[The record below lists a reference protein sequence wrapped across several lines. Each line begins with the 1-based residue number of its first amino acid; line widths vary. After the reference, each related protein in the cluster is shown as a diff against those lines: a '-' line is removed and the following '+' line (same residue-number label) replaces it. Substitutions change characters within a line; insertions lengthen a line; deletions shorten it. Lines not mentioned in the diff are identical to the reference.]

1 MAKSNVELVIRARNE
16 ASQALRTISDAIKD
30 VIGDQRELADQAGS
44 TESRLSELGR
54 ELGELN
60 TNFKQLR
67 NAGQLANDLSRAE
80 QALRKQTDTTMA
92 AQREVN
98 ELAYAYERTEN
109 PTKRMTNQLAAADRR
124 LTRARDKTE
133 ELRNRVATLAQ
144 EYDASRAAAGAFGA
158 DQAELATLTQ
168 RAAAEFTELQTRL
181 RETRNLSKGAL
192 SETLGEVD
200 AGNLGAVSAALTQ
213 VEQRMTELGE
223 ASDLTGVDLKQVA
236 AEIDQLE
243 AAATDLGDLRQLAE
257 TFGVMRRESRELLR
271 AFNESQQRTEQLA
284 REFKNAAAPSRELG
298 EALGRSRAETSRLAN
313 DYQVASTNV
322 RTLGTALREAG
333 VDTGSL
339 GNAQANLDARMEEV
353 AQTVAQSRVELD
365 RLGDAQKVQARE
377 AVESARLRAEAEET
391 ARKAAAEAAAFE
403 EERQQRL
410 DANRRAEYQK
420 WWQAELQKRDEAAE
434 TAQRE
439 IALAE
444 KTAAEREQ
452 AAEEAY
458 QAYLQAEERKR
469 QQAEETARQEAKF
482 AAERQA
488 NLRRVQE
495 GEYGQWWEGAL
506 QEREAQRANAQQ
518 VAESSRV
525 YQQAGAAV
533 EEASTAYRNAAAQVE
548 RAGDAHQQ
556 ASARVARLR
565 DEQAQVAARVEESSA
580 AYADARQRLAGFAQQ
595 LEKTNAPSAQLV
607 EQFEEAQSEV
617 KRLGNELKASEREL
631 KTYEQSIR
639 SAEGAL
645 SGIADEQQRARERA
659 SALEASFGEVRAAY
673 EALGTT
679 LRDNGNDTDAVA
691 AAQQRLMAALDGSA
705 NALTKNGSSAERA
718 ERRITEL
725 ATKSER
731 AESSLRQLSTAA
743 SDTDRGMDR
752 MAASVQRAEAN
763 LADFRDQGRTT
774 LSLMQ
779 RIRGQVLALTSAY
792 VGLYGVGSGIRGIID
807 ANLGLEAAQSRLR
820 VAVGDSNQAVGE
832 ELEYVKSVAE
842 ELKLEFRP
850 LTEAYSR
857 YAVAA
862 RTAGAT
868 GNETRAVFLGLAKA
882 ARVNK
887 LSGDQLTRAFRAV
900 EQIFSQGKVQAEELR
915 EQLADAGLAGV
926 MNILADS
933 LGVTGE
939 ELDKMLEQGQVGSKA
954 LIPLAAELEKVYGPG
969 LSAAVETTSAS
980 IADLRNQVYE
990 IQLLIGQ
997 SGFLESFAEALER
1010 VADELRRPEIRQG
1023 LQELGAALG
1032 DMMVTMVSW
1041 LDHLDEILLG
1051 LKLLATAFAT
1061 QVLINFIAS
1070 LGRGQQMLSK
1080 FITFVT
1086 GATGAMRLF
1095 IVALGVIGALLAA
1108 WSIAEWAAKEFPA
1121 FGRHWYRFRE
1131 MLEMG
1136 IQDIRYMFQRMGVYI
1151 SGIWDN
1157 TLASLGAALREWIS
1171 KDLALLAK
1179 VFDGVEWLAG
1189 GEGIHFG
1196 DAIREA
1202 QQDFVNAGQD
1212 ALSEEQK
1219 AALAALEKQHAETA
1233 EKIAE
1238 RWAQVRREMMGVDPN
1253 LTPDNQEG
1261 QALGGLRIE
1270 DLIDDPYGTDWR
1282 LGGDGGAGSGSSAAQ
1297 QLADEMERELDRVQQ
1312 RLAEL
1317 SADTLEER
1325 LALIRAEFEELVAYL
1340 VASGN
1345 QAGLNTVNELVGLL
1359 EAQERAN
1366 FLREQAREAEEEINA
1381 ALQYRRDLME
1391 MIEFYRNDGDVEA
1404 EERLRAKLNEVN
1416 AELRELIANEIE
1428 RLRVAGGP
1436 GAEAAILALERQRV
1450 GLIDLQ
1456 QEFISAEQINQ
1467 RFASGATDAFL
1478 QVGTELG
1485 KVIDGTQ
1492 SWSDAFRNAGDAF
1505 RQFASDFLRQIAQMI
1520 LQAAILQAITG
1531 SPTGGGGGI
1540 GGAIAGLFHSGG
1552 IVGTSQGGP
1561 SRTVSPLWFQN
1572 AVRYHEG
1579 GIAGLKPGEVPS
1591 ILQRGEEVLTRDDP
1605 RHAMNGGAGSQPS
1618 VRIINTFDAGE
1629 MVSEGLSTPAG
1640 ERVIMNFLSR
1650 NRQKV
1655 KSTLG

>member
-109 PTKRMTNQLAAADRR
+109 PTKRMTNQIAAADRR

-168 RAAAEFTELQTRL
+168 RAAAEFAELQTRL

-200 AGNLGAVSAALTQ
+200 AGNLGAVSTALTQ

-243 AAATDLGDLRQLAE
+243 AAAKDLGDLRQLAE

-271 AFNESQQRTEQLA
+271 AFNDSQQRTEQLA

-322 RTLGTALREAG
+322 RTLGNALREAG
-333 VDTGSL
+333 VDTGRL

-377 AVESARLRAEAEET
+377 AAESARLRAEAEET
-391 ARKAAAEAAAFE
+391 ARRAAAEAAAFE
-403 EERQQRL
+403 KERQDRL

-458 QAYLQAEERKR
+458 QAYLRAEERKR
-469 QQAEETARQEAKF
+469 EQAEETARQEARF
-482 AAERQA
+482 EAERQA

-533 EEASTAYRNAAAQVE
+533 EEASTAYRNAAAQVK

-607 EQFEEAQSEV
+607 EQFEEAQGEV
-617 KRLGNELKASEREL
+617 KRLGSELKASEREL
-631 KTYEQSIR
+631 KNYEGAIR

-673 EALGTT
+673 EALSTT
-679 LRDNGNDTDAVA
+679 LRENGNDTEAVA

-731 AESSLRQLSTAA
+731 AESSLRQLGTAA
-743 SDTDRGMDR
+743 SETDRGMDR
-752 MAASVQRAEAN
+752 MAASVRRAEAN

-807 ANLGLEAAQSRLR
+807 ANLELEAAQSRLR

-832 ELEYVKSVAE
+832 ELEYVKGVAE

-939 ELDKMLEQGQVGSKA
+939 ELDKMLEQGQIGSKA

-969 LSAAVETTSAS
+969 LAAAIETTSAS

-990 IQLLIGQ
+990 IQLLIGE
-997 SGFLESFAEALER
+997 SGFLDSFAESLER
-1010 VADELRRPEIRQG
+1010 VAEELRRPEIRRG
-1023 LQELGAALG
+1023 LQELGAVLG

-1051 LKLLATAFAT
+1051 LKLLAAAFGAKMAVNFGAGLVTAGKQTARF
-1061 QVLINFIAS
+1061 
-1070 LGRGQQMLSK
+1070 
-1080 FITFVT
+1080 T
-1086 GATGAMRLF
+1086 GHVKNATGALQVFYRF
-1095 IVALGVIGALLAA
+1095 LGVIGLLFAA

-1121 FGRHWYRFRE
+1121 FGKHWYRFRE
-1131 MLEMG
+1131 MLEQG
-1136 IQDIRYMFQRMGVYI
+1136 LQDIRYAFQRMGVYI

-1171 KDLALLAK
+1171 KDLRLLAK
-1179 VFDGVEWLAG
+1179 VFDGIEWLAG

-1202 QQDFVNAGQD
+1202 QEGFVRRGQD

-1219 AALAALEKQHAETA
+1219 AALAALEKEHAETA
-1233 EKIAE
+1233 EKIAK
-1238 RWAQVRREMMGVDPN
+1238 RWAEVRKEMLAIDPN
-1253 LTPDNQEG
+1253 LTPDNKEG
-1261 QALGGLRIE
+1261 GALDIQRIQ

-1282 LGGDGGAGSGSSAAQ
+1282 LGGDGSGSSAASK
-1297 QLADEMERELDRVQQ
+1297 LADEMERELDRVQQ

-1505 RQFASDFLRQIAQMI
+1505 RQFAADFLRQIAQMI

-1540 GGAIAGLFHSGG
+1540 GGAIAGLFHTGG

-1561 SRTVSPLWFQN
+1561 SRTVSPMWFQN

-1579 GIAGLKPGEVPS
+1579 GLAGLKPGEVPA

-1605 RHAMNGGAGSQPS
+1605 RHVANGGGGSNAGQHIYNLLDSDSLAQAVMSSPNG
-1618 VRIINTFDAGE
+1618 RRGLINVIKA
-1629 MVSEGLSTPAG
+1629 
-1640 ERVIMNFLSR
+1640 ERGQI
-1650 NRQKV
+1650 K
-1655 KSTLG
+1655 TILGGA